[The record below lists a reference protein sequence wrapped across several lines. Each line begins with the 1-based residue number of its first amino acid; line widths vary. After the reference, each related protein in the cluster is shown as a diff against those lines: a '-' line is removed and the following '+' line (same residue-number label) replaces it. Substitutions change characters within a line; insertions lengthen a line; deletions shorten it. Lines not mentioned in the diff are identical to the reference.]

1 MCRFGCHDCPLGRM
15 SLAIPLQPHANAAAK
30 ECQSMPPSFTP
41 IAIKLLCERRE
52 YQKQADADGRGK
64 EELHS
69 VIVPGDHTA
78 ERKPNHRCRN
88 NGQRLQS
95 STLPNASE
103 VSGIARPLRCFR
115 ASIPCGWA
123 RWISF
128 RQMSLRWVAL
138 RSGLGR
144 VRRPPGLNRGRC
156 GVALR
161 RTWCQIAHSE
171 IPQPRLA

>member
-1 MCRFGCHDCPLGRM
+1 
-15 SLAIPLQPHANAAAK
+15 
-30 ECQSMPPSFTP
+30 MPPSFTP

-103 VSGIARPLRCFR
+103 VSGIA
-115 ASIPCGWA
+115 
-123 RWISF
+123 
-128 RQMSLRWVAL
+128 
-138 RSGLGR
+138 
-144 VRRPPGLNRGRC
+144 
-156 GVALR
+156 
-161 RTWCQIAHSE
+161 
-171 IPQPRLA
+171 